1 LELSAIQFSS
11 LALQHAL
18 PVKSRHG
25 VYEVSDSRMSVPRG
39 MRRFCAFLGKRFFL
53 PPHAAKKSVS
63 EYLIVLQCAA
73 QGTTGAERTSL

>member
-39 MRRFCAFLGKRFFL
+39 MRRFCAFLGKR
-53 PPHAAKKSVS
+53 KKSVS